1 MKTFFTSE
9 SVAAGHP
16 DKICDQISDA
26 IVDAAIVV
34 DPKSR
39 VAIETL
45 VTTDRVVLA
54 GEVTCPKSLDYAKIA
69 RNVIAS
75 LGYTSDLYNF
85 SHRSPMSIYIHEQSP
100 DIAKGVDTGGA
111 GDQGMMFGY
120 ACRET
125 PELMPLPIILA
136 HRLVE
141 RLDEVRE
148 KKILPFLR
156 PDGKSEVKVGYEKG
170 KPVSIAHVV
179 IAVPH
184 DPKISHI
191 QVKKDIVRQVIRPVL
206 KRYGFAVPK
215 DDFIII
221 NGTGKWEIGGPASD
235 TGVTGRKIIVDTYG
249 AYARHGGGCF
259 SGKDPT
265 KVDRSAAYACRYIA
279 KNIVAAKLAD
289 RAEVRVAYVIGHRDP
304 IAKSVECFGTE
315 KKSIKAIEQFAWK
328 LLDLSVPG
336 ILEGLSLRQPIYQQT
351 ARYGHFGRDGFP
363 WETVLSR

>member
-9 SVAAGHP
+9 SVAGGHP

-26 IVDAAIVV
+26 IVDAALAIH
-34 DPKSR
+34 PKSR
-39 VAIETL
+39 VAVETL
-45 VTTDRVVLA
+45 VTANRVVLA
-54 GEVTCPKSLDYAKIA
+54 GEVTCPGPIPYRQIA
-69 RNVIAS
+69 RRVIGE
-75 LGYTSDLYNF
+75 LGYTEKIYNF
-85 SHRSPMSIYIHEQSP
+85 SHRSPVSVYIHGQSE
-100 DIAKGVDTGGA
+100 DISRGVDTGGA

-141 RLDEVRE
+141 RMDRMRE

-156 PDGKSEVKVGYEKG
+156 PDGKSEVTVAYENG
-170 KPVSIAHVV
+170 KPESVVHVV

-184 DPKISHI
+184 DQKVSAGE
-191 QVKKDIVRQVIRPVL
+191 VKKEIVRIVITPVL
-206 KRYGFAVPK
+206 KQYGFSSPTGDA
-215 DDFIII
+215 III
-221 NGTGKWEIGGPASD
+221 NGTGTWEIGGPSSD

-279 KNIVAAKLAD
+279 KNIVAAGLAH
-289 RAEVRVAYVIGHRDP
+289 RCEARLAYVIGRREP
-304 IAKSVECFGTE
+304 IAKSLECFGTE
-315 KKSIKAIEQFAWK
+315 KKSMKVIEQFAWK
-328 LLDLSVPG
+328 LLDLSVHG
-336 ILEGLSLRQPIYQQT
+336 ILEGLRLSRPIYQAT

-363 WETVLSR
+363 WERVVQ